1 MALTKK
7 SETITLVGSIE
18 IPAAG
23 TYTQDTI
30 NVPLSVTQ
38 QQVFVVQSVSFDCQN
53 TEAITATDTGMFL
66 QLTSTTQTGN
76 IFQDNLNFMSG
87 YDQQIITDGAA
98 FMQYIDSENPSR
110 SDLGGEPIGI
120 LFTDNLFFGGSSVN
134 QTINHFARVRVTGY
148 YAKADTATYVAGVA
162 SENSQ

>member
-1 MALTKK
+1 MGLTKK
-7 SETITLVGSIE
+7 SEMITLVGSLE
-18 IPAAG
+18 VPAAG
-23 TYTQDTI
+23 TYTEDTI

-38 QQVFVVQSVSFDCQN
+38 QQVFVIQSVAFDCEN
-53 TEAITATDTGMFL
+53 TEAITATDTAMFL
-66 QLTSTTQTGN
+66 QLTSTSQTGN
-76 IFQDNLNFMSG
+76 IQLNNLNFMAG

-110 SDLGGEPIGI
+110 ADLGGEPIGI
-120 LFTDNLFFGGSSVN
+120 LFTDNLFFGASSTN
-134 QTINHFARVRVTGY
+134 QTTAHNARVRVVGY